1 MANYYEVKNELCRL
15 GKTEEEARDALSGAL
30 FDYIEECIG
39 ERVAER
45 LRDRLA
51 TEIAVSIDG
60 LGEYGVGGAGNCVV
74 YFPDETAER
83 YARDW
88 VREVEEIGVY
98 AFDYW
103 ARFG

>member
-1 MANYYEVKNELCRL
+1 MANYYNIVDKLCRL

-45 LRDRLA
+45 LRGRLA

-60 LGEYGVGGAGNCVV
+60 LGEYEVDGAGNRVV
-74 YFPDETAER
+74 YFANETAER

-98 AFDYW
+98 AFDSR
-103 ARFG
+103 AGFG